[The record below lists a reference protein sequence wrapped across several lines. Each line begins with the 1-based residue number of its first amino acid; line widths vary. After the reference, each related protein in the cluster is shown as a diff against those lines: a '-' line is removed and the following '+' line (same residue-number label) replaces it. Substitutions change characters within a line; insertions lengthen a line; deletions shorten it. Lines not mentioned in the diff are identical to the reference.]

1 MSGRNQSTKL
11 TGPALLR
18 LAAFREMATD
28 HVKRVG
34 QALRER
40 REELGLSKA
49 AFARTVHADVRTITR
64 YENGETAGALGAMEQ
79 LAAGL
84 KTTEDEIFA
93 DAARLR
99 EQNGTTP
106 RVAPA
111 SDSERLDR
119 IEGLLEQ
126 LVEHTGVGDSDRAA
140 EIQRKG
146 EEAKAQLDRAEA
158 KRQAS

>member
-1 MSGRNQSTKL
+1 
-11 TGPALLR
+11 
-18 LAAFREMATD
+18 MATD
-28 HVKRVG
+28 HIKRVG

-64 YENGETAGALGAMEQ
+64 YEKGETAGALSAMEQ

-93 DAARLR
+93 AAAKLR
-99 EQNGTTP
+99 EENSTAP
-106 RVAPA
+106 REAPA

-126 LVEHTGVGDSDRAA
+126 LVERDGVGDPDQAA
-140 EIQRKG
+140 EIQRQG
-146 EEAKAQLDRAEA
+146 ETAKAQLDRAA
-158 KRQAS
+158 DRRRAS